1 MRLITRSDFDG
12 LVCAALLEE
21 LNIIDEILYTHPKD
35 IQDGKVPVTQNDIL
49 ANVPYSSG
57 CGIWFDHHL
66 SEHERQQ
73 LDFEFDGASENKPS
87 CARVIFEYYHP
98 KFGNQLERFREIID
112 AVDIAD
118 SGRYT
123 KEDIIDPQG
132 WMMLAFIA
140 DPRTGFGYQ
149 RTFRISNFE
158 LMKSLPSR
166 LRNQTIEEI
175 LGSPDFMERIDT
187 YREQI
192 EEYKKFIQEHGRAEG
207 DAIILDFRGIH
218 DIPTGNRFIEYV
230 LFPEQNISVRMVD
243 SRDRHRVMISVGHS
257 TINRTSKVNVGSM
270 LLQFGGGGHFRVGT
284 CQVMAGEAGI
294 VLNRILHDINK

>member
-21 LNIIDEILYTHPKD
+21 LGLIDEIHYTHPKD
-35 IQDGKVPVTQNDIL
+35 IQDGKIPISSNDIL
-49 ANVPYSSG
+49 ANVPYGKG
-57 CGIWFDHHL
+57 CGMWFDHHM

-87 CARVIFEYYHP
+87 CARVIYDYFMP
-98 KFGNQLERFREIID
+98 KHKDKLTRFAEMIN
-112 AVDIAD
+112 AVDKAD
-118 SGRYT
+118 SGYYT
-123 KEDIIDPQG
+123 REDILDPQG

-166 LRNQTIEEI
+166 LRHQTIEEI
-175 LGSPDFMERIDT
+175 LGSPDFLERIDV

-192 EEYKKFIQEHGRAEG
+192 EVYKKFILEHARTEG
-207 DAIILDFRGIH
+207 DAIVLDFRGIH

-230 LFPEQNISVRMVD
+230 LYPEQNISIRLVD
-243 SRDRHRVMISVGHS
+243 NRDRQLVMISVGHS
-257 TINRTSKVNVGSM
+257 TINRSSTINVGSM
-270 LLQFGGGGHFRVGT
+270 LLQFGGGGHLRVGT

-294 VLNRILHDINK
+294 VLNRILNEVNG